1 MLAVIFGS
9 GVLTA
14 LPYHLLLQAVID
26 DCARLA
32 GSRESSNS
40 LLGAQTQLRLH
51 STLEEECVTA
61 QSQCAALAGSA
72 STLLAGSH
80 ERSEEIA
87 ERQAQLEAAVEAL
100 LHTAT
105 KRREDLEFQERVML
119 YNVRVDHLKDVVL
132 QKDTIVR
139 GTESGEDGFAV
150 DGLLQELDLFE
161 HTLKVGVHFRIF
173 LHHC

>member
-1 MLAVIFGS
+1 
-9 GVLTA
+9 
-14 LPYHLLLQAVID
+14 
-26 DCARLA
+26 
-32 GSRESSNS
+32 
-40 LLGAQTQLRLH
+40 
-51 STLEEECVTA
+51 
-61 QSQCAALAGSA
+61 
-72 STLLAGSH
+72 
-80 ERSEEIA
+80 
-87 ERQAQLEAAVEAL
+87 LEAAVEAL